1 MTWTIIVL
9 QLLALPVCVT
19 ARSLLAVVCVVA
31 RISRVFVDV
40 RRRAMLRMS
49 RRTPPR
55 WVLPLGNLLVLLAY
69 GGLLVIIA
77 EGQHSLIVTIT
88 SVFGGAGVAM
98 GINHWLSTLFA
109 PPLSRADFEQAMDKL
124 FPGPPLS
131 QASFERAMAEQTKA
145 ITRVIADA
153 AREGNAELVVAVQA
167 GNAEMVAAISEMT
180 RQMSALSEDIR
191 ALLAARS
198 VDAEGAAAPGDAGD

>member
-1 MTWTIIVL
+1 
-9 QLLALPVCVT
+9 
-19 ARSLLAVVCVVA
+19 
-31 RISRVFVDV
+31 
-40 RRRAMLRMS
+40 
-49 RRTPPR
+49 
-55 WVLPLGNLLVLLAY
+55 
-69 GGLLVIIA
+69 
-77 EGQHSLIVTIT
+77 
-88 SVFGGAGVAM
+88 M

-145 ITRVIADA
+145 ITRAIADA

-180 RQMSALSEDIR
+180 RQMSELSGDIR

-198 VDAEGAAAPGDAGD
+198 VDAEGPAAPGDADD

>member
-1 MTWTIIVL
+1 MTWIIIVL

-19 ARSLLAVVCVVA
+19 ALSLLAVLRVVA

-77 EGQHSLIVTIT
+77 EGQHAPIVTIT
-88 SVFGGAGVAM
+88 SVFGGAGLAM

-131 QASFERAMAEQTKA
+131 QASFEQAMAEQTKA
-145 ITRVIADA
+145 ITRAIADA
-153 AREGNAELVVAVQA
+153 STERNAELVVAVQA

-180 RQMSALSEDIR
+180 RQMSELSGDIR

-198 VDAEGAAAPGDAGD
+198 VDAEGPAAPGDADD